1 MGRHIYATKPPKQ
14 RTDFI
19 SSSKITARAL
29 LHSLSISKNIG
40 PVASRQISNVCPPSV
55 LISLC
60 IGTPSS
66 TSLILLVC
74 RARAYAEN
82 KSFNRPGLTA
92 LKMGPR
98 DSRGSTKQNG
108 NVDSAGKERAEAK
121 ISRNPSTVSLTDLT
135 QEKVDEGIAALRQ
148 MSRIFYFVQG
158 YQQEISDV
166 ESIYDLGIRQ
176 QKKIDE
182 LDTMVTDLT
191 WRKNKEMTRLL
202 EENDTYRANVHQF
215 EQDRKELESEKS
227 SINNERTAMESEMQR
242 QKRTEIDEAKQQF
255 FEEATA
261 EFNWRKEELKKKMK
275 TIEREKKGL
284 EDTIKALKEKNVK
297 AQKDLSE
304 QKESSEIDKRSSQSH
319 IKQVESELHQ
329 IKALSKFSPQT
340 PAV

>member
-1 MGRHIYATKPPKQ
+1 
-14 RTDFI
+14 
-19 SSSKITARAL
+19 
-29 LHSLSISKNIG
+29 
-40 PVASRQISNVCPPSV
+40 
-55 LISLC
+55 
-60 IGTPSS
+60 
-66 TSLILLVC
+66 
-74 RARAYAEN
+74 
-82 KSFNRPGLTA
+82 
-92 LKMGPR
+92 MGPR

-148 MSRIFYFVQG
+148 MSKIFYFVQG

-215 EQDRKELESEKS
+215 EQDRKELESAKS

-261 EFNWRKEELKKKMK
+261 EFNRRKEELKKKMK

-329 IKALSKFSPQT
+329 INALSKFSPQT
-340 PAV
+340 PSV